1 MLFGLA
7 CEGVTDQIT
16 LENILC
22 GYFGI
27 ADLDQEITRL
37 QPPFDETTQKQKADG
52 LGGGW
57 TALLQH
63 YLNSQRFRDDVLNT
77 RFIVIQVDTDVSER
91 RGFDVPQ
98 TDTHQQPLSPEQLIN
113 QVIIKLT
120 AIINSGEAGF
130 YEQHADKIIF
140 SISVHSLECWLFA
153 HHKPAPLAHTE
164 LSGCYDA
171 LKAIEPRLSKNYRCY
186 NNLSSQIFRNRPAIQ
201 SVAAKDPS
209 FRVFIRSLASLEP
222 QILAALA

>member
-7 CEGVTDQIT
+7 CEGITDQIT

-37 QPPFDETTQKQKADG
+37 QPPFDETTQKQKAEG
-52 LGGGW
+52 LGGSW
-57 TALLQH
+57 SVLLQH

-98 TDTHQQPLSPEQLIN
+98 TDAHQQPLNPEQLIN
-113 QVIIKLT
+113 QV
-120 AIINSGEAGF
+120 IINSGEAGF
-130 YEQHADKIIF
+130 YEQHAEKIIF
-140 SISVHSLECWLFA
+140 SISVQSLECWLFA

-164 LSGCYDA
+164 LSGCHAA
-171 LKAIEPRLSKNYRCY
+171 LKTVIPNLNKTHRCY
-186 NNLSSQIFRNRPAIQ
+186 DRLSSQAFSNRPDIET
-201 SVAAKDPS
+201 VAAKDLS
-209 FRVFIRSLASLEP
+209 FRVFITSLANLEP
-222 QILAALA
+222 QILAALG